1 MAGLLMACASLGDG
15 VAMFEN
21 VGYRPTGQTYRDTY
35 SYDAVHLNS
44 S

>member
-1 MAGLLMACASLGDG
+1 MAGASLGDG
-15 VAMFEN
+15 AAVFEN
-21 VGYRPTGQTYRDTY
+21 VGYGLTGQTDRETY